1 MRARIRFAKTGNMK
15 YVGHLDLMRFFQ
27 RAMRRADIPIRYS
40 EGFSPHQI
48 MSFAAPL
55 GIGLESTGEYV
66 DITLDDTLLG
76 DTEAIRSDEKRRT
89 GLEDEYLRRLSEV
102 MCPGVEVMR
111 LRFIPDE
118 SGKAMSC
125 VASAG
130 YRVEFA
136 EEPRRRC
143 KPESEME
150 DTRVDIRK
158 AVRGFMDRSSV
169 VMSTIVKKSGVQKD
183 RDIRPLVYE
192 MTADESS
199 IDMHISQGSVE
210 NLKPELVLEAMG
222 IDAHGARIIR
232 TEMYDHEG
240 LPLIR

>member
-1 MRARIRFAKTGNMK
+1 MRARIKFSKTGNMK

-27 RAMRRADIPIRYS
+27 RAMRRADIPIKYS

-55 GIGLESTGEYV
+55 GIGLESVGEYV
-66 DITLDDTLLG
+66 DITLDDALLG
-76 DTEAIRSDEKRRT
+76 DTEALRADNARRAA
-89 GLEDEYLRRLSEV
+89 LEDEYLRRLSEV
-102 MCPGVEVMR
+102 MCPGVAVTR
-111 LRFIPDE
+111 LHFIPDD

-130 YRVEFA
+130 YRVELA
-136 EEPRRRC
+136 AAPA
-143 KPESEME
+143 
-150 DTRVDIRK
+150 DIRK
-158 AVRGFMDRSSV
+158 AVRGFMDQSSV
-169 VMSTIVKKSGVQKD
+169 VMSTIVKKSGAQKD

-222 IDAHGARIIR
+222 IDTHGARIIR

-240 LPLIR
+240 RALICEAEDF

>member
-1 MRARIRFAKTGNMK
+1 MRARIKFSKTGNMK

-27 RAMRRADIPIRYS
+27 RAMRRADIPIKYS

-55 GIGLESTGEYV
+55 GIGLESIGEYV
-66 DITLDDTLLG
+66 DITLDDALLG
-76 DTEAIRSDEKRRT
+76 DTEAIRADEARRAA
-89 GLEDEYLRRLSEV
+89 LEDEYLRRLSAV
-102 MCPGVEVMR
+102 MCPGVAVTR

-130 YRVEFA
+130 YRVELA
-136 EEPRRRC
+136 DAPDDA
-143 KPESEME
+143 P
-150 DTRVDIRK
+150 TDIRK
-158 AVRGFMDRSSV
+158 AVRGFMDRTSV
-169 VMSTIVKKSGVQKD
+169 VMSTIVKKSGAQKD

-210 NLKPELVLEAMG
+210 NLKPELVLEGMG

-240 LPLIR
+240 RALICDTENL